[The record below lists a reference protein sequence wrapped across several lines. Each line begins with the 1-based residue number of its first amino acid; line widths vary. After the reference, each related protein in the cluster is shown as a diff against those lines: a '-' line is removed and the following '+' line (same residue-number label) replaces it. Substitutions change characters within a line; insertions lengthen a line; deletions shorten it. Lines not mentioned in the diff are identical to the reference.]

1 MPGAG
6 RGSLLLANLLASLL
20 RSAVAFS
27 AWQSDMLSEQGPII
41 AVMAQ
46 PYGNVPD
53 YLPASYVKWLELGGA
68 RVVPVMYEA
77 TDREVD
83 TIFANTNGLLLIGG
97 AAPICSAARRFLS
110 NAVEAAKAGDAYPIW
125 GTCDG
130 FEWLM
135 QMASE
140 EVGVLHD
147 GFDSENLPLS
157 LDLTA
162 AAASSR
168 LLAEAGDTMAQRSP
182 KLSVLEAL
190 GSLPVTFNSHKQGVT
205 PAAFAASAPLSAFFT
220 VLATNRDRKGRSF
233 VSMVEAVDPRLRVYA
248 TQFHPEKN
256 LFEWG
261 QAASG
266 ELLQAIP
273 HSRAAVAVSQY
284 FANFFVDECRASA
297 HRFASPTDQWKQLIY
312 HSPHWLA
319 QPTLFSPNFVE
330 SYVFGASRPNGTR
343 NR

>member
-1 MPGAG
+1 M
-6 RGSLLLANLLASLL
+6 SS
-20 RSAVAFS
+20 
-27 AWQSDMLSEQGPII
+27 
-41 AVMAQ
+41 
-46 PYGNVPD
+46 
-53 YLPASYVKWLELGGA
+53 
-68 RVVPVMYEA
+68 
-77 TDREVD
+77 
-83 TIFANTNGLLLIGG
+83 
-97 AAPICSAARRFLS
+97 
-110 NAVEAAKAGDAYPIW
+110 
-125 GTCDG
+125 
-130 FEWLM
+130 
-135 QMASE
+135 
-140 EVGVLHD
+140 
-147 GFDSENLPLS
+147 
-157 LDLTA
+157 
-162 AAASSR
+162 AAASNGSGR
-168 LLAEAGDTMAQRSP
+168 RGKSANGNGRPAPVYRPPGAE
-182 KLSVLEAL
+182 
-190 GSLPVTFNSHKQGVT
+190 
-205 PAAFAASAPLSAFFT
+205 
-220 VLATNRDRKGRSF
+220 RSF

-273 HSRAAVAVSQY
+273 HSHAAVAVSQY